1 MCFRKRARRLC
12 TKFGLRPKLNQKPG
26 SHLEWSHPSLEHL
39 RSYIRNEA
47 QCRNV
52 HPRLII
58 NFDQV
63 WTTRYRPAKTSLQKT
78 SAAGSQ
84 LDGAALDSRLKRL
97 RHQVER
103 VLDLEFSDE
112 YPCSKSSTMPLPE
125 VQGGPAA
132 VAMIDDWRSP
142 RTLTTCSFIDG
153 HIARGYVTCRKGSIS
168 NNVREWANS
177 HLKRWL
183 YVAEPQ
189 QQSHIWNESSL
200 IQYLQF
206 LAGEIRTRRAQ
217 LGLTASDK
225 ALVLMDQAGAH
236 MSRTF
241 KQIQQKWSQEH
252 NVVPWQHLLGKST
265 LRTKGLFIDI

>member
-1 MCFRKRARRLC
+1 MRARRLC
-12 TKFGLRPKLNQKPG
+12 NKFGLRPKSNQKPG
-26 SHLEWSHPSLEHL
+26 AHLEWSHPSLEHL
-39 RSYIRNEA
+39 RSYIRNET
-47 QCRNV
+47 RRRSI

-63 WTTRYRPAKTSLQKT
+63 WTTRYRPSKSTLQRT
-78 SAAGSQ
+78 RAENPV
-84 LDGAALDSRLKRL
+84 DGVACNSYMKRL

-112 YPCSKSSTMPLPE
+112 CQASKSNINSLPQ

-132 VAMIDDWRSP
+132 AAMIDDWRSP

-153 HIARGYVTCRKGSIS
+153 YIARGYITCRKGTIS
-168 NNVREWANS
+168 NNIREWANS
-177 HLKRWL
+177 HLSRWL

-189 QQSHIWNESSL
+189 PQSHIWNESSL
-200 IQYLQF
+200 IHYLQF
-206 LAGEIRTRRAQ
+206 LAGEIRDRRSQ
-217 LGLTASDK
+217 LGLSAADR

-241 KQIQQKWSQEH
+241 KQLKDKWSEEH
-252 NVVPWQHLLGKST
+252 NIVPW
-265 LRTKGLFIDI
+265 